1 MSSNRTN
8 KEWFT
13 LALPAI
19 YNISRLNA
27 IYHDRFYITKN
38 DILVGI
44 KRYKYGYS
52 GFSPPSI
59 VLSVYECVFNDL

>member
-1 MSSNRTN
+1 MSSIRSN

-13 LALPAI
+13 LALPII

-27 IYHDRFYITKN
+27 VYNNRFYITKN

-52 GFSPPSI
+52 GFSPPPI
-59 VLSVYECVFNDL
+59 VLSVYEGVFNDS